1 MQALRNTLELI
12 RTRMAGLPASAKL
25 LAGSLL
31 VILALG
37 LFLVAQWSAT
47 TSSVPFA
54 IVPTAYDDARTFLGS
69 RGVQY
74 EEKNGQILVPAERH
88 AELLSQFAEQ
98 GAEGGTSINFEQAI
112 ALDSP
117 FMTTRQSETTWR
129 IALQNVLAQTIGGFR
144 NVKSA
149 RVFVSPKPS
158 TPLGA
163 SRHVQSASVHV
174 TMRIGSLAQEQVDA
188 IATLVAGAQAGL
200 KPESVAISDSSQSYH
215 TSFGRAA
222 ATGGNLEHVLK
233 IAEAVQARIATLL
246 ASIEGVRIAVNPQVV
261 TTERTSTTTDY
272 RDGISIPISED
283 TSTSATKGP
292 AASREPGAVPNTG
305 LAVVTSSNGGA
316 ETSSE
321 LSKARYDSRIPGSTT
336 IEKDSTG
343 YATKIDVGVALP
355 WSYFVRVWRL
365 KNPDAPGAEAKVPD
379 EAALA
384 IIRDEEIARITKLV
398 EPQASTDAVE
408 GSKKGKIEVSWFYD
422 FEEQVPQTSMAAG
435 LGEFVLGGS
444 STGGMSGSGLI
455 KPIGLGVLA
464 IASLFFMF
472 NIARKAS
479 VREDLPT
486 AEELAGVPPKL
497 ESDDAEV
504 VGEADEASPA
514 LEGMEL
520 DDDSLRR
527 AQMLEQLNEMASR
540 DPSELSGI
548 LRRWMRSPA

>member
-1 MQALRNTLELI
+1 MTITYRTPGAWGPGKGANLTAAEVDGNFHGLATRLVAVETNPAQPAQIEAITSSGSALTITMDNGDVYGPLPVPAAALRFMGVWT
-12 RTRMAGLPASAKL
+12 PS
-25 LAGSLL
+25 
-31 VILALG
+31 
-37 LFLVAQWSAT
+37 
-47 TSSVPFA
+47 
-54 IVPTAYDDARTFLGS
+54 TAYI
-69 RGVQY
+69 
-74 EEKNGQILVPAERH
+74 KNDVVRYGNDVYYISADH
-88 AELLSQFAEQ
+88 MSQLAF
-98 GAEGGTSINFEQAI
+98 T
-112 ALDSP
+112 
-117 FMTTRQSETTWR
+117 
-129 IALQNVLAQTIGGFR
+129 LAQTIGGFR

-321 LSKARYDSRIPGSTT
+321 LSKNRYDSRIPGSTT